1 MKRNAFFFAAIAA
14 GICFGGL
21 GGSDVVR
28 ADNMFETMNPFNW
41 FFDDDDDDDD
51 YYYGRGGPYGRS
63 GPYGWGGPWEQ
74 YGYRDTQ
81 MVIVLPENNTVD
93 SQVALPE

>member
-1 MKRNAFFFAAIAA
+1 MKRNAIIFAAVTA

-21 GGSDVVR
+21 GGPDVVR

-41 FFDDDDDDDD
+41 FFDDDDD
-51 YYYGRGGPYGRS
+51 YYPYYGHG
-63 GPYGWGGPWEQ
+63 GPYGWGRPWGQ
-74 YGYRDTQ
+74 YGYRGTQ
-81 MVIVLPENNTVD
+81 MVIVLPENNTED